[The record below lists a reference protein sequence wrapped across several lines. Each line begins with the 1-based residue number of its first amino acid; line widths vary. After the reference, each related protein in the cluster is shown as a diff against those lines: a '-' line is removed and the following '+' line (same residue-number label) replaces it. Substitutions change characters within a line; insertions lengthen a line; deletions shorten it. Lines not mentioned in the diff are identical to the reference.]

1 MFEVSPKVA
10 TVVSVVMA
18 VICIGGAVALFT
30 FGPNNGIVFETL
42 LLGIG
47 IFSLVL
53 GAMIRR
59 QRR

>member
-42 LLGIG
+42 LLGIV
-47 IFSLVL
+47 FSLVL